1 MQIFVYDNTSA
12 VVVVC
17 CLPVPRACL
26 TFVSPSPSPSPQ
38 RFVYLS
44 EALIAFLC
52 KFLNSDDN
60 FHFPLPLWPLSF
72 SSFCLL
78 ACFVFI
84 YALEEDKQCDDT
96 LTTSR
101 TTTHAQQFR
110 ALTYWMV
117 VCLYLSLSLFLSSC
131 LAVSLTNCLVVCLSV
146 HVSASLSTYLSVCV
160 LSLFLCLPLSTKS
173 FFISLFLFSLSPFAN

>member
-17 CLPVPRACL
+17 CLSVPRACL
-26 TFVSPSPSPSPQ
+26 TFVSLSPSPQ

-60 FHFPLPLWPLSF
+60 FHSSLPLWPLSF

-117 VCLYLSLSLFLSSC
+117 VCLYLSLSLFLSCC
-131 LAVSLTNCLVVCLSV
+131 LAVSLTDCLLVCLSMYLLLSLPASRSV
-146 HVSASLSTYLSVCV
+146 FSFSVSLYLPNHSSSLSFSF
-160 LSLFLCLPLSTKS
+160 LSLPLLIDK
-173 FFISLFLFSLSPFAN
+173 LKN

>member
-26 TFVSPSPSPSPQ
+26 TFVSLSPPPQ

-117 VCLYLSLSLFLSSC
+117 VCLYLSASLSLSSC
-131 LAVSLTNCLVVCLSV
+131 LAVSLTDCLSV
-146 HVSASLSTYLSVCV
+146 CLCICFSLYLPLGLCSLS
-160 LSLFLCLPLSTKS
+160 LSLSPSIYQIILHLS
-173 FFISLFLFSLSPFAN
+173 LALFSLSLC

>member
-17 CLPVPRACL
+17 CFPVPRACL
-26 TFVSPSPSPSPQ
+26 PFVSLSPSPQ

-60 FHFPLPLWPLSF
+60 FHSPSLPLWPLSF

-117 VCLYLSLSLFLSSC
+117 VCLYLSLSLSLSSC
-131 LAVSLTNCLVVCLSV
+131 LAVSLTDCLLVCLSV
-146 HVSASLSTYLSVCV
+146 YVSASLSTYLSVCV

-173 FFISLFLFSLSPFAN
+173 FFISLLLFSLSPFAN